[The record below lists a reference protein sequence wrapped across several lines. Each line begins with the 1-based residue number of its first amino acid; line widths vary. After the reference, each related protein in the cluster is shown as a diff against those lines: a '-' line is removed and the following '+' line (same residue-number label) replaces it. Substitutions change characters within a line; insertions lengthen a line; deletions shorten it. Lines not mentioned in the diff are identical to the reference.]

1 MKQLYD
7 FSYGRVLQRTGTTI
21 MDAAPDGSITTFAQ
35 IDATTLPGPRPGGV
49 GLTTALTVL
58 RTGWVIVGSL
68 PTSGG
73 TSGTAQVGC
82 LLVRDNSGNVVE
94 TFSDPMIN
102 GPWDMTDSEDG
113 AHLLVTN
120 EPGCQKSNPWPGLL
134 PAFPR
139 QWHFVRRDVDPLRG
153 VLFVDDAS
161 NTLNSLN

>member
-68 PTSGG
+68 PRRTGLPEPRKWVACSFG
-73 TSGTAQVGC
+73 TTPGTWWKRSAI
-82 LLVRDNSGNVVE
+82 
-94 TFSDPMIN
+94 P
-102 GPWDMTDSEDG
+102 
-113 AHLLVTN
+113 
-120 EPGCQKSNPWPGLL
+120 
-134 PAFPR
+134 
-139 QWHFVRRDVDPLRG
+139 
-153 VLFVDDAS
+153 
-161 NTLNSLN
+161 